1 MYLPQADPAADPQMR
16 ARHEAESRHYWMLAD
31 RVRSER
37 LRKAVFAT
45 VRPGDVV
52 LDVGTGTGL
61 LSMFAVQAGAARV
74 YAVEHCPATAE
85 LARDVIRQ
93 NAMAERITVIEGS
106 AASVELPEAVDVLL
120 IELIGNLGS
129 EEDIEEVAAAVAA
142 RWLKPGGR
150 SVPERLRTFAL
161 PVQLSPTPAEV
172 FSDGNYGLN
181 LGVATQLGDPH
192 PGQSFP
198 TFARPRRLGPPV
210 LLEDIT
216 VGQPASVDRTAQ
228 SVELTIDAPG
238 HLQTVLGYFEA
249 DLGGGVRARSFPAYP
264 CASWNAHRFPVMPP
278 RQVEPGARF
287 GFHLQRLGFQRT
299 HTLAGFVQ
307 PLA

>member
-1 MYLPQADPAADPQMR
+1 MYLPQPDPTLDPAAQ

-37 LRKAVFAT
+37 LRKAVFRT

-74 YAVEHCPATAE
+74 YALEHCPATAE
-85 LARDVIRQ
+85 LARDVIANNR
-93 NAMAERITVIEGS
+93 MDDRITVIEGS
-106 AASVELPEAVDVLL
+106 AVEVELPEPVDVLL

-129 EEDIEEVAAAVAA
+129 EEDIEDVAATVAA

-150 SVPERLRTFAL
+150 CVPERLSTFAL
-161 PVQLSPTPAEV
+161 PVQVSPTPAEV
-172 FSDGNYGLN
+172 FSVGNYGLN
-181 LGVATQLGDPH
+181 LAVATQLSAPEMGKA
-192 PGQSFP
+192 FP
-198 TFARPRRLGPPV
+198 RFARPRRLGPPV
-210 LLEDIT
+210 ALEDIV
-216 VGQPASVDRTAQ
+216 VGRPAPVDRTALT
-228 SVELTIDAPG
+228 VELAIDTPG

-249 DLGGGVRARSFPAYP
+249 ELAPGVRARSFPAYP
-264 CASWNAHRFPVMPP
+264 CASWTAYSFPMAPTHTVAPGQRF
-278 RQVEPGARF
+278 AF
-287 GFHLQRLGFQRT
+287 YLQRLAFHRT
-299 HTLAGFVQ
+299 HTLVAHVQ

>member
-1 MYLPQADPAADPQMR
+1 MYLPQADPTLVPARQ
-16 ARHEAESRHYWMLAD
+16 ARHEAENRHYWMLAD

-45 VRPGDVV
+45 VQPGDVV

-74 YAVEHCPATAE
+74 YAIEHCAATAE
-85 LARDVIRQ
+85 LARDVIANNR
-93 NAMAERITVIEGS
+93 MDDRITVIEGS
-106 AASVELPEAVDVLL
+106 AVDVELPEPVDVLL

-129 EEDIEEVAAAVAA
+129 EEDIEEVAATVVA

-150 SVPERLRTFAL
+150 CVPERLRTFAL

-181 LGVATQLGDPH
+181 LAVETQLPDPQTGH
-192 PGQSFP
+192 AFP

-210 LLEDIT
+210 LLEDIV
-216 VGQPASVDRTAQ
+216 VGRPAPVDRTALT
-228 SVELTIDAPG
+228 VELTIDTPG
-238 HLQTVLGYFEA
+238 HLQAVLGYFES
-249 DLGGGVRARSFPAYP
+249 DLAPGVRARSFPAYP
-264 CASWNAHRFPVMPP
+264 CASWTAYNFPMMPT
-278 RQVEPGARF
+278 RTVAPGQRF
-287 GFHLQRLGFQRT
+287 GFHLQRLGFHRT